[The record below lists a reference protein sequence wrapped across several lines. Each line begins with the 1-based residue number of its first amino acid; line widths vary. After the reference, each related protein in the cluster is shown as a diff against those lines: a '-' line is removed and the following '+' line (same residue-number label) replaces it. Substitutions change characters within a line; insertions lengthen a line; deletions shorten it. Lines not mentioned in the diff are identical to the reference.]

1 MIACNT
7 VLGRLQIIL
16 VNKEKVSRKNA
27 LLVYFY
33 TNSYIRILMYSV
45 RDYISFK
52 LCKCWVSLLLQ
63 HDHAHSLNR
72 WRAPKLDRPAV
83 PQLQLLS
90 YEWIITVWGRGSTR
104 SQLPWTHPWIA
115 CFVWQTIHINLHK
128 SKRTSVIDSLAKLL
142 SIYCH
147 FIC

>member
-1 MIACNT
+1 MITCNT
-7 VLGRLQIIL
+7 VLGRMQIIL

-27 LLVYFY
+27 LLIYLY
-33 TNSYIRILMYSV
+33 KNSYIRIWIYSV
-45 RDYISFK
+45 WDYISFT

-72 WRAPKLDRPAV
+72 WRDPKLNRPAV

-90 YEWIITVWGRGSTR
+90 YEWIITVWGRGSTH

-115 CFVWQTIHINLHK
+115 CFAWQTIHINLHK

-142 SIYCH
+142 SVYCH